1 MFSNILTAE
10 TTETMATAGVMICI
24 GASLA
29 LGIIVSLVYKY
40 AENGAKKDFL
50 ITLAVLPVLVQT
62 VIMMTSGNLG
72 SAVAVMG
79 AFSLVRFRSAPGSA
93 REILF
98 IFYAMAVGLCCGIGQ
113 IALAAVITVVVAVFL
128 ALLLKSP
135 LGKPDDRIRNLKI
148 RMPEDEDYTSIFTD
162 VFERYTEHVRRKSV
176 RTVNLGSMLD
186 VEYDIRLKD
195 VALEKQFLD
204 ELRVRNG
211 NLKVI
216 LSQTGETEALS

>member
-162 VFERYTEHVRRKSV
+162 VFERYTEHVRRRSV

>member
-113 IALAAVITVVVAVFL
+113 IALAAVITVVVALFL

-162 VFERYTEHVRRKSV
+162 VFERYTEHVRRRSV

>member
-1 MFSNILTAE
+1 MFSNILS
-10 TTETMATAGVMICI
+10 TETAAAMATGSVMICI
-24 GASLA
+24 GASIA
-29 LGIIVSLVYKY
+29 LGILISLVYKF
-40 AENGAKKDFL
+40 AESSAKKEYL
-50 ITLAVLPVLVQT
+50 ITLAALPVLVQT

-113 IALAAVITVVVAVFL
+113 VAFAAVITIVVAIFL
-128 ALLLKSP
+128 MLLLKTP
-135 LGKPDDRIRNLKI
+135 FGKPDDRVRYLKI
-148 RMPEDEDYTSIFTD
+148 RLPEDEDYTRIFND
-162 VFERYTEHVRRKSV
+162 VFDRFADSVRRKGV

-186 VEYDIRLKD
+186 VDYEIRLKD
-195 VALEKQFLD
+195 ASQEKQFLD

-211 NLKVI
+211 NLKII
-216 LSQTGETEALS
+216 LSQAEETEALS

>member
-1 MFSNILTAE
+1 MFSNILTTE

-24 GASLA
+24 GASLV

-40 AENGAKKDFL
+40 VESGAKKDFL

-113 IALAAVITVVVAVFL
+113 IALAAVITIVVAVFL

-135 LGKPDDRIRNLKI
+135 LGKPDDRARNLKI
-148 RMPEDEDYTSIFTD
+148 RMPEDADYTTIFTD
-162 VFERYTEHVRRKSV
+162 VFERYTEYARQRSV
-176 RTVNLGSMLD
+176 RTVNLGSILD

-195 VALEKQFLD
+195 AALEKQFLD

>member
-1 MFSNILTAE
+1 MFSNLLTAE

-113 IALAAVITVVVAVFL
+113 IALAAVITVVVALFL

>member
-1 MFSNILTAE
+1 MFSNLLTAE

-162 VFERYTEHVRRKSV
+162 VFERYTEHVRRRSV

>member
-135 LGKPDDRIRNLKI
+135 LGKPDGRIRNLKI

>member
-113 IALAAVITVVVAVFL
+113 IALAAVITVVVALFL

>member
-1 MFSNILTAE
+1 MFSNILSSETAA
-10 TTETMATAGVMICI
+10 MATGSVMICI

-29 LGIIVSLVYKY
+29 LGIIISLVYKF
-40 AENGAKKDFL
+40 AESGAKKEYL

-113 IALAAVITVVVAVFL
+113 IAFAAVITIVVAIFL
-128 ALLLKSP
+128 MLLLKTP
-135 LGKPDDRIRNLKI
+135 FGKP
-148 RMPEDEDYTSIFTD
+148 TSG
-162 VFERYTEHVRRKSV
+162 SV
-176 RTVNLGSMLD
+176 
-186 VEYDIRLKD
+186 I
-195 VALEKQFLD
+195 
-204 ELRVRNG
+204 
-211 NLKVI
+211 
-216 LSQTGETEALS
+216 